1 MEIAIIVLA
10 SLSSV
15 LSLISA
21 FILFKNIKNR
31 KENQDYLISL
41 GEIKKEIENLEHSL
55 KDSISLSG
63 KDNIIAISDKL
74 NKQVLDNHERD
85 IQMLNTIQDNLT
97 KQITEINR
105 KVDESIKDGFKTN
118 NEQVEK
124 VIQSLARIDEA
135 KKNLDT
141 LTVDITNLNNTL
153 SFSGPLGKF
162 GEKVLGEILR
172 SVFGDTKGI
181 YDEQYMIAASDNP
194 SSRVIADAVVH
205 LPSPLNLICIDSK
218 FSFGKYSSLL
228 KNSNEE
234 NTPALRKELKAA
246 LKQQIDKIAKDYII
260 PNKTTDYALMFIPN
274 DGIYVFL
281 ESDDEF
287 YKDVIS
293 YAARK
298 KVIVTSPSTLQPIL
312 ANLNLFRIRIETSK
326 DIDAVLNSIREIKG
340 SLLNYEKSWDVLS
353 KNIDAIVVKK
363 EDFGKK
369 VSTLTKKLDK
379 VINSDNDQSSAAE
392 EEIPQINE

>member
-63 KDNIIAISDKL
+63 KDNIIAIGDKL